1 MLSRSKIIGLT
12 KATTSR
18 VLSNEVG
25 VAPKKKKHVQRLAKL
40 KSCGSKIGY
49 GIALLVSN

>member
-40 KSCGSKIGY
+40 KKLREQNRLRHRAAG
-49 GIALLVSN
+49 